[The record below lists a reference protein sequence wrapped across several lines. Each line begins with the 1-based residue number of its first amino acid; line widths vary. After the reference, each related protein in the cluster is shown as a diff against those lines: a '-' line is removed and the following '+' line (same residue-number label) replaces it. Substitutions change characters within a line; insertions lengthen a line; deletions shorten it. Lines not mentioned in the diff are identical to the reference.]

1 MCHLMIGPTLRN
13 GDFVVM
19 RILVFI
25 GQPRWNDILH
35 TCSLCAEHV
44 TVLNPIANVTLWLVF
59 AYLKRKGSLKIQYK
73 RWRKSCRH
81 LPWMELASLEVIRTG
96 DKNWLG
102 RFRNALS
109 TGKECQKGFYFFL
122 APLKWDPLQGGCT
135 QGCFCTSRPD
145 INPFWIFM
153 VEKDFIHPLIS
164 ALVVT
169 ISLPLQNRKCY
180 NILGQGSLAAL

>member
-1 MCHLMIGPTLRN
+1 MCRACYYVESHSKCNI
-13 GDFVVM
+13 VVSICISQKK
-19 RILVFI
+19 RLIK
-25 GQPRWNDILH
+25 N
-35 TCSLCAEHV
+35 
-44 TVLNPIANVTLWLVF
+44 TVQ
-59 AYLKRKGSLKIQYK
+59 KMKKIM
-73 RWRKSCRH
+73 CRH
-81 LPWMELASLEVIRTG
+81 LPWMELASLEVIRSG

-109 TGKECQKGFYFFL
+109 TGKECQKGFYFFFL